1 MKLSK
6 LVGRNQLP
14 GDEVAFNRLAKVF
27 ANPMPGPINSQ
38 RRKRVE
44 RLDGKTEISNKDEK
58 K

>member
-6 LVGRNQLP
+6 FVGRNQLP

-27 ANPMPGPINSQ
+27 ANQPTNTPINSQ

-44 RLDGKTEISNKDEK
+44 RSDGKTMLPPDKD
-58 K
+58 